1 MATADSIARHRTPG
15 SVSASAPAWW
25 ARICISVKHVSS
37 EPSPQKP
44 RTRSARSSRPL
55 NISASCGYRACIEG
69 RAATERSHERSD
81 AREGDAVTDAG
92 LGVAVSSVN
101 IGIRLY

>member
-1 MATADSIARHRTPG
+1 MAMASSIARHRAVG
-15 SVSASAPAWW
+15 FVSVVHPAWW

-37 EPSPQKP
+37 GPSRQKL

-69 RAATERSHERSD
+69 RAATERSQERSQ
-81 AREGDAVTDAG
+81 AKEGEAATDGRVWVSA
-92 LGVAVSSVN
+92 SSVN
-101 IGIRLY
+101 IGIWLY